1 MPEQLWFT
9 EILNRLFAGP
19 VTALLQALHIQ
30 PQYSQAPITNAVAM
44 ELLVFVFLVV
54 AFALVRFSLSVE
66 NPGGLQHIVEGLHGF
81 VSSQAEEIIG
91 HGSDRFVGF
100 LTTLGLFILSC
111 NLIGLIPGFESPT
124 GAAATVPLGC
134 AVLAFAYYNVQGVRT
149 QGLGHY
155 IAHFFG
161 PADPTMSIFMRIPLA
176 ILMFPIE
183 IISHLARMLS
193 LTVRLW
199 ANIFAGDVV
208 TMVFFSMILIVIPV
222 IFLGLHIFV
231 AFLQAYIFM
240 LLTIIY
246 LQGAVA
252 VEH

>member
-1 MPEQLWFT
+1 MPELWFT
-9 EILNRLFAGP
+9 KILNHLFAGP
-19 VTALLQALHIQ
+19 VTALLHAVGVH
-30 PQYSQAPITNAVAM
+30 PEYPQAPITDAVAM
-44 ELLVFVFLVV
+44 ELLVVLFLIVVF
-54 AFALVRFSLSVE
+54 AIIRSRLSVDS
-66 NPGGLQHIVEGLHGF
+66 PGGLQHIVEGLHGF
-81 VSSQAEEIIG
+81 VNGQAEEIIG
-91 HGSDRFVGF
+91 HGSEKFIGF
-100 LTTLGLFILSC
+100 LTTLGLFILCC

-124 GAAATVPLGC
+124 GLTAKVPLGC
-134 AVLAFAYYNVQGVRT
+134 AVLAFLYYNAQGIRK

-161 PADPTMSIFMRIPLA
+161 PADPTMSIFMRIPLG

-183 IISHLARMLS
+183 IISHCARMLS

-208 TMVFFSMILIVIPV
+208 TMVFFSMIPLVFPV
-222 IFLGLHIFV
+222 VFLGLHIFV